1 MEFYFPTPIF
11 LVKHNPSKTS
21 KTSKTFQYIYIY
33 GIEFRKT
40 VEDSNP
46 NLNPYLLTVGTKIVI
61 PLFCNCPSNYQFAKG
76 IEFLITYVWQ
86 PNDNLTLV
94 AAKFGASPHDI
105 TTANAKYFGQNFIAA
120 TNFPVFIPVKNLPSL
135 S

>member
-1 MEFYFPTPIF
+1 
-11 LVKHNPSKTS
+11 
-21 KTSKTFQYIYIY
+21 
-33 GIEFRKT
+33 
-40 VEDSNP
+40 
-46 NLNPYLLTVGTKIVI
+46 
-61 PLFCNCPSNYQFAKG
+61 
-76 IEFLITYVWQ
+76 VWQ

-94 AAKFGASPHDI
+94 TTKFGASPRDI